1 MYKRQ
6 ALDSDGD
13 PRISYYDI
21 TNTDLKYA
29 AWDGAGWAVTTVDS
43 SGDVGYYTTL
53 ALDSA
58 GRPRISYYDL
68 THGDQKSAAWD
79 NGQWV
84 VSSG

>member
-1 MYKRQ
+1 MCIR
-6 ALDSDGD
+6 DS
-13 PRISYYDI
+13 
-21 TNTDLKYA
+21 
-29 AWDGAGWAVTTVDS
+29 
-43 SGDVGYYTTL
+43 YYTTL